1 MKILCCDLLNLKLPS
16 GLDHWSLQKRE
27 RNLRGLMSRYNDMA
41 ELYLFRNR
49 SSPLL
54 LALYQV
60 NATILSTSLKPNVDE
75 IRIFLLC

>member
-1 MKILCCDLLNLKLPS
+1 
-16 GLDHWSLQKRE
+16 
-27 RNLRGLMSRYNDMA
+27 MSRYNDMA